1 MAKLAIKGH
10 KTRGKEVIELL
21 EMLGGKNG
29 NFMGIDDDLVYYIR
43 PNGYIDTWYAVSN
56 EAYQIFTLE
65 EFLEK
70 FPYKIEDKVK
80 VWVNGYKGIFNI
92 QTMAWD
98 SIVNEVEYKIHGYW
112 YGVRDLQPYKEEI
125 IDKTKFPYEI
135 GTRVSVKS
143 PHIKK
148 LATIVGISYNSCA
161 CMQYEIKFDGE
172 DIIIHYPTDLMIP
185 VTMEE
190 QIKIDIPKGYKLA
203 NVDKQQVVFEKI
215 KPQYPKTYDECCEVL
230 GIEKGLWFVYED
242 KDGHHTNPVCIS
254 YYRMR
259 RLDLYYNLE
268 KLIICRDAYWKIAG
282 EQMGLGKP
290 WEPDWVRNSKRKY
303 CITYADG
310 EINHQL
316 HNTAEYRNRI
326 LAFPTAEI
334 RDAFYENFKDLIEQC
349 KEFL

>member
-21 EMLGGKNG
+21 EMLGGKNV
-29 NFMGIDDDLVYYIR
+29 NLMGIDDDLVYYIR

-98 SIVNEVEYKIHGYW
+98 SIVNEVEYKIHGHW
-112 YGVRDLQPYKEEI
+112 YGVRNLQPYKEEI

-190 QIKIDIPKGYKLA
+190 QIKIDIPKGYKFA
-203 NVDKQQVVFEKI
+203 GADKQQVVFEKI
-215 KPQYPKTYDECCEVL
+215 KPQYPKTYEGCCKNVFELKHGEMTVDVPMHYSPL
-230 GIEKGLWFVYED
+230 IINF
-242 KDGHHTNPVCIS
+242 T
-254 YYRMR
+254 
-259 RLDLYYNLE
+259 
-268 KLIICRDAYWKIAG
+268 KLLICRDAYWKIAG
-282 EQMGLGKP
+282 EEMGLGKP

-310 EINHQL
+310 EIDHQL